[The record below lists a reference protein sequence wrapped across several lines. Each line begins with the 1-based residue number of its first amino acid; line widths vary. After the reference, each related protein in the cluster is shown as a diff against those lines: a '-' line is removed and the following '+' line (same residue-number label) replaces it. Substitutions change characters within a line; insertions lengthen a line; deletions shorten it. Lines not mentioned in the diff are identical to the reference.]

1 MLPCDFTLSTGVANM
16 SSLAQLRV
24 RDTKK
29 QKQRRHDDAR
39 LTESRNARN
48 EQLTDQELLPGKH
61 LNGFRMFKGPA
72 NSLDMKYQTCGLLQ
86 VKV

>member
-1 MLPCDFTLSTGVANM
+1 MHGWLVPKIALHFPRLLVCASSLNMRTIIMSHISLLPCDFTLSTGVANV

-39 LTESRNARN
+39 LTESRKIP
-48 EQLTDQELLPGKH
+48 E
-61 LNGFRMFKGPA
+61 M
-72 NSLDMKYQTCGLLQ
+72 SS
-86 VKV
+86 

>member
-1 MLPCDFTLSTGVANM
+1 MCTIVMSHISLLSCDFTLSTGVANM

-61 LNGFRMFKGPA
+61 LNGSECSKAR
-72 NSLDMKYQTCGLLQ
+72 LIL
-86 VKV
+86 